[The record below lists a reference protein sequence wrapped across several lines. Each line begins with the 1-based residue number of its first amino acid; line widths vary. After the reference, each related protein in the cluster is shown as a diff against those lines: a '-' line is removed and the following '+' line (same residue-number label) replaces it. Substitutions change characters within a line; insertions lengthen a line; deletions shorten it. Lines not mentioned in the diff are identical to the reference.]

1 MSLSQPFLEKEDKI
15 NHRYYENNYGQLRVD
30 IFKIIISTD
39 EGMTDKRAELFTED
53 ILNAVDKHI
62 VEMIHPDP
70 EHLRR

>member
-39 EGMTDKRAELFTED
+39 EGMT
-53 ILNAVDKHI
+53 
-62 VEMIHPDP
+62 
-70 EHLRR
+70 